1 MEVMNVTKP
10 KWDKQ
15 FVNAVVL
22 ASVCAGFGPTLA
34 LVHAQNTPGAPGAG
48 SFQVE
53 EATIDDLHRAIQGRW
68 CTNLV

>member
-53 EATIDDLHRAIQGRW
+53 EAIH
-68 CTNLV
+68 